1 MPLQLLKRNKVIEI
15 LIPRFKELS
24 VENIWPLV
32 KDAED
37 LNEYFPDYN
46 PNQLPERSYMFS
58 IWATLRYE
66 ELKIMVENA
75 RRNRAL
81 EVKDEGNELVYI
93 NKELWDE
100 IKGVQSQK
108 RKRNINL
115 MSYSFKG

>member
-1 MPLQLLKRNKVIEI
+1 M
-15 LIPRFKELS
+15 LIPRFKKLS
-24 VENIWPLV
+24 EENIWPLV

-37 LNEYFPDYN
+37 LNEYFSDYN

-66 ELKIMVENA
+66 KLKIMVENA
-75 RRNRAL
+75 NRNRAL

-100 IKGVQSQK
+100 IKGEQSQK

-115 MSYSFKG
+115 ILYSFKG